1 MQDLP
6 FRRGLFLDRDGVVNM
21 NRHYVGRIDDFDF
34 NSGIFELCSWARLQ
48 GFVIVIV
55 TNQSG
60 VGRGLFTI
68 EQYHRLTNWML
79 EQFSSHNCEIDL
91 VVASPIDPNDENN
104 SEALKYRRKPN
115 PGMIFD
121 ACEVLNI
128 DPQISIL
135 IGDSDSDVEAA
146 QAAGIPTIIR
156 LNRQVE
162 PSEGIYYFDNL
173 NSLLENKELVIR

>member
-1 MQDLP
+1 MSGRPLL
-6 FRRGLFLDRDGVVNM
+6 RGLFLDRDGVVNV
-21 NRHYVGRIDDFDF
+21 NRHYVGHIEEFEF
-34 NSGIFELCSWARLQ
+34 NPGIFELCSWARSQ

-68 EQYHRLTNWML
+68 DQYHHLTNWML
-79 EQFSSHNCEIDL
+79 EQFSLNDCKIDL
-91 VVASPIDPNDENN
+91 VVASPIDPNNENN
-104 SEALKYRRKPN
+104 SEALKSRRKPN

-128 DPQISIL
+128 DPHVSVL

-156 LNRQVE
+156 LNQQIATLDE
-162 PSEGIYYFDNL
+162 TYCFKDL
-173 NSLLENKELVIR
+173 TSLLENKEVVIR